1 MIPDRPAPAPPPIR
15 AAATA
20 VPLFS
25 PGRVFTI
32 ASGTVTQLV
41 RMKTFYFLLAFALVV
56 VAAGNFNLPATP
68 AKELSVI
75 KKVSFGTMD
84 LFAWLFAIVATALLI
99 PRDQEDRT
107 LYTILSKPVRRI
119 EYLLGKLC
127 GVLMVVAVSLL
138 VMFAICSLMIG
149 ARESL
154 FVSAEIESM
163 TANGGYGEKE
173 IDQQVALIR
182 QQGLRPELSLAVL
195 ATFFKAS
202 VVAAMTIFLSTF
214 ASSSLFTIIVSI
226 LLFLIG
232 HAHTMASRFWLHESG
247 NSLVVQ
253 LLAKI
258 LRILIPDFQLFSFS
272 EGIVQGEPVVYPLV
286 GEMGL
291 VTGGYLVVFLLLS
304 LLVFVDKEF

>member
-1 MIPDRPAPAPPPIR
+1 
-15 AAATA
+15 
-20 VPLFS
+20 
-25 PGRVFTI
+25 
-32 ASGTVTQLV
+32 
-41 RMKTFYFLLAFALVV
+41 MKTFYFLLAFALVV

>member
-1 MIPDRPAPAPPPIR
+1 MNADSTAPNHPLRGAARP
-15 AAATA
+15 

-25 PGRVFTI
+25 PGRVATI

-56 VAAGNFNLPATP
+56 VAVGNFNLPATP
-68 AKELSVI
+68 AKELSMI

-127 GVLMVVAVSLL
+127 GVLVVVGVSL
-138 VMFAICSLMIG
+138 VIMYGICATMIG

-154 FVSAEIESM
+154 FVSAEIEAM
-163 TANGGYGEKE
+163 TANGGYSQEE
-173 IDQQVALIR
+173 IDEQVGLIR
-182 QQGLRPELSLAVL
+182 QQGLRPELAVMASFL
-195 ATFFKAS
+195 KAA
-202 VVAAMTIFLSTF
+202 VVAAVTIFLSTF

-226 LLFLIG
+226 LIFLIG
-232 HAHTMASRFWLHESG
+232 HAHTMASSFWLHSSD
-247 NSLVVQ
+247 NSLFVQMLVKVV
-253 LLAKI
+253 K
-258 LRILIPDFQLFSFS
+258 ILIPDFQLYSFS
-272 EGIVQGEPVVYPLV
+272 EGIVQGEAVAYALV
-286 GEMGL
+286 GQMGL
-291 VTGGYLVVFLLLS
+291 VTAGYLVVFLLLS